1 VAANC
6 YRYAAIQNLLGGE
19 EAIARCRH
27 PQIMADAAH
36 EIVTRD
42 SRQCTGNFFLDEE
55 ILASAGVMDFDEYA
69 VTPGAELQPDFLV

>member
-1 VAANC
+1 
-6 YRYAAIQNLLGGE
+6 
-19 EAIARCRH
+19 
-27 PQIMADAAH
+27 MADAAH